1 LYSILRKIAIGYEGN
16 CVEFR
21 MISRN
26 FVNVRFL
33 LYGAA
38 SYRSE
43 QAIIRIIL
51 IVLLNLRTTDGRRVN
66 QTKKYY

>member
-1 LYSILRKIAIGYEGN
+1 
-16 CVEFR
+16 
-21 MISRN
+21 MISRT

-43 QAIIRIIL
+43 QAIILIL
-51 IVLLNLRTTDGRRVN
+51 IFLLNLRTTDGSTVK
-66 QTKKYY
+66 QTKTYY

>member
-1 LYSILRKIAIGYEGN
+1 
-16 CVEFR
+16 
-21 MISRN
+21 MISRT

-43 QAIIRIIL
+43 QAIIL
-51 IVLLNLRTTDGRRVN
+51 IVLLNLRTTDGSTVK
-66 QTKKYY
+66 QTKNIINLKLFHFDIVLPLIL